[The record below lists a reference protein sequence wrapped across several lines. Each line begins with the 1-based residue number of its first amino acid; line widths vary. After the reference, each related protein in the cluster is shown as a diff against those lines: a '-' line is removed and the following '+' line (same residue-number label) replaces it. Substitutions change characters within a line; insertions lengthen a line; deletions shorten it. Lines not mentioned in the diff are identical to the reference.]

1 MSGHDE
7 PTGSLP
13 AHDDASPQGS
23 AVQYQ
28 QVTATLPTAGEPKQ
42 PEGGEQAPTLQR
54 DGASSHLTPAQPVA
68 GADGLLGLV
77 AAEAA
82 AAWKPWYRR
91 LSVRVAASVA
101 VVAASSDWAG
111 VPMPWW
117 ALTGSRSRARL
128 QDRVSRAA
136 LVAAARVALV
146 AWAARGPEPRGSRG
160 RTDLDRLGGPRL
172 TRARRA
178 LTRRTRAMRVDHQ
191 VAAESFRMRAL
202 APPPTLRPGPGSWG
216 PARTLSESA

>member
-101 VVAASSDWAG
+101 VVAASFGLGWGTHALVGSDGEPEQGSFAG
-111 VPMPWW
+111 PGGQGGPGGGGQGGPGGMGGQGPG
-117 ALTGSRSRARL
+117 ASGQQGQDGSGQAGRTTPDSGSQGSDSQDSGDEGGSSGGSGVL
-128 QDRVSRAA
+128 QDEGSGSTSDSAA
-136 LVAAARVALV
+136 GTGIVGTGQDVV
-146 AWAARGPEPRGSRG
+146 
-160 RTDLDRLGGPRL
+160 
-172 TRARRA
+172 
-178 LTRRTRAMRVDHQ
+178 
-191 VAAESFRMRAL
+191 
-202 APPPTLRPGPGSWG
+202 
-216 PARTLSESA
+216 